1 MAVQGSITM
10 NDFLEG
16 FSKTNQAKYLS
27 EIDRV
32 HANNLATSKND
43 NVFMQTVGYLGEIVP
58 KYKEEMITLY
68 NGTFGLYD
76 VVSEIPDDLKV
87 LQASL
92 LDSVCYGYNVK
103 TGSISLYTL
112 NFGMFG
118 VDGDELSKGLYD
130 KIVEFNTLSGIYA
143 YRVDMEYNPKNKAML
158 DWKLVK
164 LTAKTVIREGEIELI
179 PFSSGYRFMALMKN
193 LMKKGFV
200 LETRSEYPNGD
211 KVRCITENIKVLKQ
225 YCDSELA
232 VEGLKCSYYPINGFF
247 YAPVVGAPST
257 TSMLTKINIFN
268 LYHIG
273 QIKTAKEIQKLGVQK
288 PKDPLLEEIKEV
300 VISNYIFKL
309 KELDNTEFEEFIN
322 YLNSFPDDAKL
333 IVEDNRELSTSAVS
347 SYLHS
352 LKRGTVNQ
360 ILKSLPKEVKSESDT
375 YINLMNSTRPAS
387 DSEME
392 DLRGLF
398 KNHICKILIKKKDGN
413 FSTFTGT
420 NSEEKLKL
428 IYGENYFKNYESFGV
443 KVNYIIRELTKH
455 PILEGLLSNSTEK
468 VLEYV
473 KDYLSPVCGY
483 CGFTDFEEDIHKF
496 LGICFVDNLNGCEF
510 YENRFRELMYNFV
523 GEKLVEKKETD
534 NILVRNI
541 YARDSIET
549 KGLVD
554 YYRSIDPNKIVR
566 VLVLD

>member
-10 NDFLEG
+10 NDFLKG
-16 FSKTNQAKYLS
+16 FSKTSQAKYLL
-27 EIDRV
+27 EIDKV

-43 NVFMQTVGYLGEIVP
+43 NVFMQTVGYLGEISP

-103 TGSISLYTL
+103 TESISLYTL
-112 NFGMFG
+112 NFGTFG
-118 VDGDELSKGLYD
+118 VDNDDLSKGLYD
-130 KIVEFNTLSGIYA
+130 KIVEFNKTASVYA
-143 YRVDMEYNPKNKAML
+143 YRVDMEYNPKNKTML

-164 LTAKTVIREGEIELI
+164 LTAKTIIREGEIELI
-179 PFSSGYRFMALMKN
+179 PFSSGYRFMALIKS

-211 KVRCITENIKVLKQ
+211 KVRCITENVKVLKQ

-232 VEGLKCSYYPINGFF
+232 VEGLKCSYYPIDGFF

-273 QIKTAKEIQKLGVQK
+273 QIKTAREIQKLGVQK
-288 PKDPLLEEIKEV
+288 PKDPLFEEVKEV

-309 KELDNTEFEEFIN
+309 KEIDDMSEFEEFVK

-333 IVEDNRELSTSAVS
+333 IVGDNRELSTSAVS

-352 LKRGTVNQ
+352 LKRGTINQ
-360 ILKSLPKEVKSESDT
+360 ILKSLPNVVEREADI
-375 YINLMNSTRPAS
+375 YMALMNSTRPAS

-398 KNHICKILIKKKDGN
+398 KSHICKILIKKKDGN

-443 KVNYIIRELTKH
+443 KVNYLIKELTKY
-455 PILEGLLSNSTEK
+455 PVLEGLLSNSTEK
-468 VLEYV
+468 VLE
-473 KDYLSPVCGY
+473 
-483 CGFTDFEEDIHKF
+483 
-496 LGICFVDNLNGCEF
+496 
-510 YENRFRELMYNFV
+510 
-523 GEKLVEKKETD
+523 
-534 NILVRNI
+534 
-541 YARDSIET
+541 
-549 KGLVD
+549 
-554 YYRSIDPNKIVR
+554 
-566 VLVLD
+566 